1 MAKIRI
7 TPARAMPGET
17 LTIQVYNYDGPS
29 ERVNLQ
35 LSLVRVELE
44 RDHFAFGSGQE
55 VDISTDFEVRMTVPL
70 EAQAGPYFLADLR
83 GLDIELPGEPAA
95 ISWPRVL
102 LTDDQPLEGRAFYIG
117 ARSESRTVVEEI
129 EALHRERMDRIQM
142 KFDVGSP
149 PHPLTAQVAFLY
161 SGLLVHGQQHCQGYS
176 VMPYGNGLG
185 PASSIRAV
193 NEFSSEVFGVAFSE
207 NEEQAGHYAQSKPLA
222 AIVVHRVGAATLP
235 AAVEGIRPL
244 VNDVALA
251 LAFDRGHVPEPFAVI
266 AGSGSDVTMWLLHR
280 PYTGNLLGP
289 IGVTETGAQIE
300 RLTGAMSR
308 TPFSKLL
315 LELYVQAR
323 GDTDPMFQ
331 LFRFWAVLELLAKRT
346 VPKGLII
353 TDAYGQQIVEDGKIV
368 KTDGAA
374 ARVYKFLFDH
384 KMGAS
389 HCSYQEGNRT
399 YSLIVE
405 ASQPAPALDGEGLKI
420 TMWDAVRA
428 FYAVR
433 NGVAHDGRFE
443 PDVAATPGS
452 KKALATALLQSPH
465 QDFLRSHFSELT
477 KLSVLQ
483 TLSKQI

>member
-1 MAKIRI
+1 MAKISI
-7 TPARAMPGET
+7 TPIHAMPGDT
-17 LTIQVYNYDGPS
+17 LIIKVTSYDGPS

-35 LSLVRVELE
+35 LNFFRVELE
-44 RDHFAFGSGQE
+44 RDHFAFGLGQE
-55 VDISTDFEVRMTVPL
+55 TDIAPDFEVCITVPL
-70 EAQAGPYFLADLR
+70 GVQAGPYFLADLR
-83 GLDIELPGEPAA
+83 GLDIELPGDPAA
-95 ISWPRVL
+95 IHQPRIL
-102 LTDDQPLEGRAFYIG
+102 LAAHQPLEGRAFYIG
-117 ARSESRTVVEEI
+117 ASPQSSPVVEEI
-129 EALHRERMDRIQM
+129 EALHRQRLDRIHK

-176 VMPYGNGLG
+176 VIPYGNGLS
-185 PASSIRAV
+185 PASSIRAL
-193 NEFSSEVFGVAFSE
+193 NEFSSEVFGVAFPE
-207 NEEQAGHYAQSKPLA
+207 TKEQAAQYSQSKPLA
-222 AIVVHRVGAATLP
+222 AIVVHRVGAATLL

-251 LAFDRGHVPEPFAVI
+251 LAFDRGHVPEPFAAI
-266 AGSGSDVTMWLLHR
+266 AGSGPDVMMWLLHS

-323 GDTDPMFQ
+323 AEMDPMFQ
-331 LFRFWAVLELLAKRT
+331 LFRFWAVLELLAKRA
-346 VPKGLII
+346 VPKGLTI
-353 TDAYGQQIVEDGKIV
+353 TDAYGQQIFDDGKIV

-374 ARVYKFLFDH
+374 GRVYKFLYDQN
-384 KMGAS
+384 MGAS
-389 HCSYQEGNRT
+389 HGSYQDGNRT

-405 ASQPAPALDGEGLKI
+405 AAQPAAALDGEGLKI
-420 TMWDAVRA
+420 TLWDAVRA

-443 PDVAATPGS
+443 PDEAATPGS
-452 KKALATALLQSPH
+452 KKALATALLKSPH

-483 TLSKQI
+483 TLGKQI